1 MKIIIKEKK
10 KKRDLPR
17 KREKKK
23 KREKEL
29 RVVIYG
35 REYAEAVVDAAMGEM
50 ANCFTRDEMSI

>member
-10 KKRDLPR
+10 KKGDLPR
-17 KREKKK
+17 KREKK